1 MDRHL
6 ARKNLRVA
14 LIAGAIIFVM
24 FAMSWVAAVLYV
36 A

>member
-1 MDRHL
+1 MDRRL

-14 LIAGAIIFVM
+14 LISGAIIFVM
-24 FAMSWVAAVLYV
+24 FGMSWVAAALYV